1 MLLRKIIFI
10 LILLPIAN
18 VMAQEA
24 TFQSF
29 LKGFKECSKI
39 ESKSFEDS
47 RPSDSAYIDKELCKQ
62 YFPIVNK
69 DSTEEGSIWLKGSY
83 FKHGNL
89 IIAMFKRW
97 CQDYDDKFNDLF
109 VEYSVDLYTLIVFTA
124 KGEVLDSKTIG
135 YEGGGS
141 YGTTYFARITP
152 TGNPLTFRV
161 EQATL
166 DGDGKLMLQ
175 YKEDLVY
182 TVATHEYTISPEG
195 KIADKPLGT
204 KKEHRRPQGADSH
217 TIKSFEQFKSFFVK
231 CDKPYVNDS
240 LFVHKLSKDGQ
251 RYEYLPVP
259 DSFDFIPDTILC
271 DITPRDVSW
280 NPCRYI
286 EAKGRYYFFI
296 VESAYVDSY
305 YKILEFSE
313 DGRFN
318 RQYVVFHWG
327 DDVDIYKDDVR
338 VILAHRLKK
347 YEHLWN
353 TSR

>member
-1 MLLRKIIFI
+1 MATL
-10 LILLPIAN
+10 LLPCWEN
-18 VMAQEA
+18 
-24 TFQSF
+24 
-29 LKGFKECSKI
+29 G
-39 ESKSFEDS
+39 
-47 RPSDSAYIDKELCKQ
+47 AYH
-62 YFPIVNK
+62 Y
-69 DSTEEGSIWLKGSY
+69 GY
-83 FKHGNL
+83 
-89 IIAMFKRW
+89 
-97 CQDYDDKFNDLF
+97 KFNRLF
-109 VEYSVDLYTLIVFTA
+109 VEYEACFYVLVVYSA
-124 KGEVLDSKTIG
+124 KGEILDHKTIC
-135 YEGGGS
+135 YLGGGS

-152 TGNPLTFRV
+152 TGDPLTFRV

-166 DGDGKLMLQ
+166 DGDGKLLQQ
-175 YKEDLVY
+175 YKEDLIY
-182 TVATHEYTISPEG
+182 TVAMNEYTISPDG
-195 KIADKPLGT
+195 KINDKPLGT
-204 KKEHRRPQGADSH
+204 TKEHRRPEGADSH

-347 YEHLWN
+347 YEHLWK

>member
-29 LKGFKECSKI
+29 LKEFKECDRVELSCYGDIKMSKNPDVDEKLYKDFI
-39 ESKSFEDS
+39 
-47 RPSDSAYIDKELCKQ
+47 PSD
-62 YFPIVNK
+62 V
-69 DSTEEGSIWLKGSY
+69 EGSWLKGSY
-83 FKHGNL
+83 IKHGDL
-89 IIAMFKRW
+89 IIAMLRRW
-97 CQDYDDKFNDLF
+97 RYDFHDRFEKLF
-109 VEYSVDLYTLIVFTA
+109 VEYEFCDYMLITYSG
-124 KGEVLDSKTIG
+124 KGEILDYKAIG
-135 YEGGGS
+135 YYGGGS

-217 TIKSFEQFKSFFVK
+217 TIKSFEQFKSYFVK
-231 CDKPYVNDS
+231 CEKPYVLDS
-240 LFVHKLSKDGQ
+240 LFVMDKSGGVWD
-251 RYEYLPVP
+251 PMPMP
-259 DSFDFIPDTILC
+259 DCLDFIPDTILSGNA
-271 DITPRDVSW
+271 PRDTYFLP
-280 NPCRYI
+280 NCYI
-286 EAKGRYYFFI
+286 ETGNRCFFFVNESYYNQL
-296 VESAYVDSY
+296 Y
-305 YKILEFSE
+305 YKILEF
-313 DGRFN
+313 DRKGRFK
-318 RQYVVFHWG
+318 RQYLVLKDSG
-327 DDVDIYKDDVR
+327 DYYIRKADMPFMLR
-338 VILAHRLKK
+338 SRLKR
-347 YEHLWN
+347 YEKLWN